1 MSKTLA
7 IMKPKGKFGGGR
19 KAGTKTVSRS
29 AKAGLMFPV
38 GRISRLMRSGRYA

>member
-1 MSKTLA
+1 MSKSQ
-7 IMKPKGKFGGGR
+7 IMKAKGKFGPR
-19 KAGTKTVSRS
+19 KAGTKTVTRS